1 MATISIKNPPKSLPF
16 VQSVVHN
23 SSTIIF
29 YDSTKILSLKAMW
42 NHSIMWN
49 QSIPLRPKKLNCIN
63 FESMKLK
70 VASHMM
76 MIKMMLTLPIFK
88 CLFDTILFY
97 FLT

>member
-76 MIKMMLTLPIFK
+76 MITMMLTLPIF
-88 CLFDTILFY
+88 
-97 FLT
+97 